1 MKYTKVVISTLLVF
15 LLSGCVKLNVDLQVS
30 SNDQVSGSMIIALS
44 DALAGFADSESEA
57 FGEEVFS
64 EGDGIR
70 QEPYSEGG
78 FTGTQIFFQSV
89 PLDIFSQNSSS
100 DDFIKIVRDGDNLIT
115 SGNFSSEEDFG
126 EDESNVL
133 GEDFFEEILSS
144 SDVSI
149 SITYP
154 GKILETNGIINGNT
168 ITWKPKFGSKNEIS
182 SIVYAPKGIFGGIW
196 WILLSLGV
204 AALLGLSGFL
214 IIRSRRSSSSEKP
227 TTKEFDPMN
236 AISGEATL
244 PTFSYQILYR
254 IYPREYF
261 DLRLASDTLTYT
273 FLRSN
278 GTPTTSTVHIPI
290 SEITAAAVLE
300 KQEGLGIRIIHL
312 GGVELLPAKRSQAKT
327 LVEAIK
333 LLINSSKPGQ
343 DLVDFQEKSWS
354 DGSVSVGVSL
364 EEDLRSLKRL
374 LEEQIISEEE
384 FVELKRKRI
393 SRA

>member
-236 AISGEATL
+236 AISGEATR

-278 GTPTTSTVHIPI
+278 GTPTTSAVHIPI